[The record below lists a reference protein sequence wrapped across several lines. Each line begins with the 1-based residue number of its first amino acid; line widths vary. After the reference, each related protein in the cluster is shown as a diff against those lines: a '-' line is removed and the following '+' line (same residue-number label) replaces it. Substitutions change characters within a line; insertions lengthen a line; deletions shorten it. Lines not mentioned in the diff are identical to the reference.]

1 MASSDG
7 RNSWENFR
15 NLLKQNGPILLQL
28 GKKPH
33 EIKAA
38 PGTRAPQQIDSVK
51 SDGVVP

>member
-15 NLLKQNGPILLQL
+15 NLLKQNGPILHQL

-33 EIKAA
+33 EIKPV
-38 PGTRAPQQIDSVK
+38 PGTPALQQKGAS
-51 SDGVVP
+51 